1 MARFATVSKN
11 ELEKLLADKD
21 AENTKK
27 ATKLAVNIFT
37 TYLKE
42 KKIKEPDDKESL
54 AAVCGFGLNR
64 QYISTRDIN
73 IINDPAFNETNKV
86 FGAKC
91 VELKRQGLAKV
102 EHKQPICQE
111 DLQKLYEC
119 GIFDI
124 SNPVTLQ
131 NKIFFEVMLYFCR
144 RGRQNLRQL
153 KKTDFSVMT
162 DGKGNK
168 YVRKI
173 TDELTKNRRENDDG
187 LDGGIMLENSG
198 SHCPVTSFKL
208 YIKHLNPLSEY
219 LFQRPKTKDIFACS
233 QDVWYDNMVV
243 GERSLGEKMKKISKD
258 ANLSKTYTNHSIRAT
273 AVTILDRSGFE
284 ARHIMAVSGHKN
296 ESSIRSY
303 CKTNMS
309 TKKEMSAS
317 LSTKCVAAGQKLPD
331 LGHHQLS
338 PEMSASL
345 STECVVAGQ
354 KLPDLGHHQLS
365 PEMLASLSTEC
376 VVAGQKLPDLGH
388 HQLSPVLS
396 LSQEEFIMQNT
407 HTENTKTFNFRNCS
421 VSFFQ

>member
-54 AAVCGFGLNR
+54 AAVLKLFYIEARKEDGTAYSKSTLNSFRFGLNR
-64 QYISTRDIN
+64 HYLSTHDIN

-144 RGRQNLRQL
+144 RGRQNLPQL

-187 LDGGIMLENSG
+187 LDRGIMLENSG
-198 SHCPVTSFKL
+198 PHCPVTSFEL
-208 YIKHLNPLSEY
+208 YIKHLNPLNEY
-219 LFQRPKTKDIFACS
+219 LFQRPKTKGIFDYS

-258 ANLSKTYTNHSIRAT
+258 ANLSKTYMNHSIRAT

-303 CKTNMS
+303 CKTDMS
-309 TKKEMSAS
+309 TKKEMS
-317 LSTKCVAAGQKLPD
+317 
-331 LGHHQLS
+331 
-338 PEMSASL
+338 
-345 STECVVAGQ
+345 
-354 KLPDLGHHQLS
+354 
-365 PEMLASLSTEC
+365 ASLSTEC

-407 HTENTKTFNFRNCS
+407 HTENTKTFNFHNCS